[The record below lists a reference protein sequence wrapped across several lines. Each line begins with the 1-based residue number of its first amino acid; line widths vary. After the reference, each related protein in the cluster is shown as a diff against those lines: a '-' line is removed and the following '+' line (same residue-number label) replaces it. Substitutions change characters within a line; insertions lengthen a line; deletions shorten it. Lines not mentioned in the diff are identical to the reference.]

1 MSLLEKLK
9 DRYKRHLD
17 KRQDK
22 KDVQKIIADYNL
34 SDPHEQVR
42 LVNEFTLIYQKK
54 SNLNRKQRDIIRQKI
69 LFMAEHKILEVK

>member
-54 SNLNRKQRDIIRQKI
+54 STLNRKQRDIVRKKI
-69 LFMAEHKILEVK
+69 LFMAENKILEVK

>member
-9 DRYKRHLD
+9 ERYKSHLD

-34 SDPHEQVR
+34 NDPQEQVR
-42 LVNEFTLIYQKK
+42 LVNEFILIYQKK
-54 SNLNRKQRDIIRQKI
+54 SKLNRKERDIVRNKI
-69 LFMAEHKILEVK
+69 LFMAEHKILEFK

>member
-9 DRYKRHLD
+9 ERYKSHLD

-22 KDVQKIIADYNL
+22 KDVQKIISDYNL
-34 SDPHEQVR
+34 NDPQEQVR

-54 SNLNRKQRDIIRQKI
+54 STLNRKQRDIVRKKIR
-69 LFMAEHKILEVK
+69 FMAEHKILEVK